1 MNYQRKGR
9 YLARN
14 KAIKRR
20 LHTNVIVIGLGR
32 FGSALARELMAT
44 GHEVLGVDTDERL
57 VQQMSQELTH
67 TVRADTTDEA
77 VLKELGIEE
86 FDAAVVAIGADLEA
100 SILTSSLLLQLGVPK
115 VWAKANS
122 ESHGKILNQ
131 LGVHKVVFP
140 EYEMGKRVAHMV
152 SGESL
157 DYVPIDKDFVMVKS
171 EVPESFDGKSLA
183 ELKIRSTY
191 EVTVVAVTKGD
202 GEYNPAF
209 PETVL
214 HTGDQIVVAGRVQPL
229 NKFCQIG

>member
-1 MNYQRKGR
+1 M
-9 YLARN
+9 
-14 KAIKRR
+14 
-20 LHTNVIVIGLGR
+20 GR

-67 TVRADTTDEA
+67 TVKADTTDEA

-122 ESHGKILNQ
+122 ESHGKILKQ

-140 EYEMGKRVAHMV
+140 EYEMGRRVAHMV

-171 EVPESFDGKSLA
+171 EVPESFNDKSLA
-183 ELKIRSTY
+183 ELKIRTNFG
-191 EVTVVAVTKGD
+191 VTVVAVTKGD

-209 PETVL
+209 PETIL
-214 HTGDQIVVAGRVQPL
+214 HTGDQIVVAGRVEPL

>member
-1 MNYQRKGR
+1 M
-9 YLARN
+9 
-14 KAIKRR
+14 
-20 LHTNVIVIGLGR
+20 GR

-57 VQQMSQELTH
+57 VQQMAQELTH
-67 TVRADTTDEA
+67 TVKADTTDEA

-122 ESHGKILNQ
+122 QSHGKILAQ

-140 EYEMGKRVAHMV
+140 EYEMGRRVAHMV

-183 ELKIRSTY
+183 ELKIRTNY
-191 EVTVVAVTKGD
+191 GVTVVAVTKGD

-209 PETVL
+209 PETIL
-214 HTGDQIVVAGRVQPL
+214 HTGDQIVVAGRVEPL